1 MLTLNLF
8 LSVMISQ
15 IQDKLIKKVDKN
27 NLNEIQK
34 TEDLNESIQVLIEKI
49 NLLEGKMKDKH

>member
-27 NLNEIQK
+27 NLKEIQK

-49 NLLEGKMKDKH
+49 NLLEDKMKDKY